1 MGPNDIVLSWNFQGA
16 ELPSGAPTPR
26 APRAGLIVEI
36 DEANLSE
43 KKEGVN
49 MVLSISDGNV
59 DPSTGKA
66 LTRGGYRQIRKYVG
80 FPKPGEA
87 ADSRANQE
95 WLLLFHLCTGQ
106 PVEVLKHNAIQYSP
120 LQLLRPGPDGAKK
133 RVTIDYQPEAGELRT
148 YTDKNGKE
156 RKSKDDNVYLITP
169 QARDELN
176 ARLAGEAS
184 VANPAQNGHATTQRA
199 AQPAQQVVQQQ
210 PMQTQQQPMQ
220 VQQQAFGGGFTPP
233 NGAMPGTQ
241 ATFPM
246 QGAVQVQQPAPGGIA
261 GQFAGFGQ
269 PPR

>member
-1 MGPNDIVLSWNFQGA
+1 MDPNAQDIVLNWNFQGA

-49 MVLSISDGNV
+49 MVLSVADGNV

-66 LTRGGYRQIRKYVG
+66 LQRGGYRQIRKYVG
-80 FPKPGEA
+80 FPKPGEPP
-87 ADSRANQE
+87 DSRANQE
-95 WLLLFHLCTGQ
+95 WLLLFCLCTGQ
-106 PVEVLKHNAIQYSP
+106 SEQVLKSQTIQYSP
-120 LQLLRPGPDGAKK
+120 LTLLRPGPDGNKK
-133 RVTIDYQPEAGELRT
+133 KIAIDYQPEAGDLRT

-156 RKSKDDNVYLITP
+156 RKSKDDNVYLITLET
-169 QARDELN
+169 RVELN
-176 ARLAGEAS
+176 ARLSGEAS
-184 VANPAQNGHATTQRA
+184 VANPAAHQNGHAAQRTQ
-199 AQPAQQVVQQQ
+199 QPMQQQVVQQQ
-210 PMQTQQQPMQ
+210 PMQQQVVQQQP
-220 VQQQAFGGGFTPP
+220 FGGGFMPP
-233 NGAMPGTQ
+233 NGAMPGAQ

-269 PPR
+269 PR